1 MIEEVGELH
10 RYRRSHSF
18 GEFHVLGDRRIDVPT
33 VQPSQVTNRATT
45 RIDSQNTAA
54 EICEDRSRVG
64 EYVDLARIVCAYV
77 DRHTIQRDAGSWNA
91 SVS

>member
-1 MIEEVGELH
+1 MIEQVSELH
-10 RYRRSHSF
+10 RESRTHPF
-18 GEFHVLGDRRIDVPT
+18 GEFQVFGDRRIDIPT

-45 RIDSQNTAA
+45 RVDSQNTAA
-54 EICEDRSRVG
+54 EICKHCSRVG